1 MNMMEYKTEEDVKET
16 HPLIKA
22 ACRIA
27 AETVVIAGVI
37 TAGMYFIGHNQ
48 STKGTVMLDSRYYPQ
63 AGWVSELNKSEDIV
77 TVTWFNGNQFQFY
90 GVEDWEQGDICAMIM
105 DTNGTPNNM
114 RDDSIVAVRYCG
126 DQHIDLSKVTDCKK
140 TADGIQFFMQDGT
153 GYYWQK

>member
-1 MNMMEYKTEEDVKET
+1 M
-16 HPLIKA
+16 
-22 ACRIA
+22 
-27 AETVVIAGVI
+27 
-37 TAGMYFIGHNQ
+37 
-48 STKGTVMLDSRYYPQ
+48 
-63 AGWVSELNKSEDIV
+63 SELNESEDIV

-90 GVEDWEQGDICAMIM
+90 GVEDWDKGDVCAMIM

-140 TADGIQFFMQDGT
+140 TADGIQFFMQDGP